1 MSRARK
7 ARDRKEVP
15 VFSTILIANRGEIA
29 LRVARTC
36 RELGVRTIA
45 VCSDSDRDSAVTRF
59 ADECVRIGPS
69 APRLSY
75 LNAAAIVT
83 AALQTGAEAVHPGYG
98 FLSEDADFAEI
109 CEAEGLTFIGP
120 PAALLRRLGDKARAR
135 EIAQAA
141 GLPVLPGSPRSL
153 ATLEQARSVADEIG
167 YPAIIKATVGGGG
180 RGMTVVRDSRELP
193 RAFAQA
199 RAGAQ
204 VAFGDARLYLEKFLD
219 NARHVEVQVLGDGAG
234 GVVQLGE
241 RDCSVQRRRQ
251 KLIEETPAPG
261 LPRDLAERICAAAV
275 HAAREVNYA
284 GAGTY
289 EFLVDDDGGHFYF
302 MEVNCRIQVEH
313 PVTELVTG
321 IDLVREQLRV
331 AAGYGLS
338 ISQEDVQPRGVAI
351 ECRVNAEDP
360 RRGFLPTPGVV
371 EEFWPPG
378 GPFVR
383 VDTHGYPGFRV
394 TADYDPLL
402 AKVTVWATD
411 RRQAIARAD
420 RALEE
425 FRVFGRG
432 VHTTRDFLR
441 EVLENPVFRAAK
453 HTTAL
458 VDDMGTHGTVA

>member
-1 MSRARK
+1 M
-7 ARDRKEVP
+7 
-15 VFSTILIANRGEIA
+15 FSTILIANRGEIA

-36 RELGVRTIA
+36 REMGIRTVA
-45 VCSDSDRDSAVTRF
+45 VCSDSDRESAVARF
-59 ADECVRIGPS
+59 ADECVRIGPPS
-69 APRLSY
+69 PRLSY

-83 AALQTGAEAVHPGYG
+83 AALQTGADAVHPGYG
-98 FLSEDADFAEI
+98 FLSEDPDFAEI

-120 PAALLRRLGDKARAR
+120 SASLLSRLGDKAQAR

-141 GLPVLPGSPRSL
+141 GLPVVPGSSRSL
-153 ATLEQARSVADEIG
+153 VTLEQAKSVAGEIG
-167 YPAIIKATVGGGG
+167 YPVIIKATAGGGG
-180 RGMTVVRDSRELP
+180 RGMTVVRDARELP
-193 RAFAQA
+193 RAYAQA

-204 VAFGDARLYLEKFLD
+204 AAFGDPRLYMETFLE
-219 NARHVEVQVLGDGAG
+219 NARHIEVQVLGDGAG

-261 LPRDLAERICAAAV
+261 LPRELADRICAAAV

-289 EFLVDDDGGHFYF
+289 EFLVDGDDFFF

-321 IDLVREQLRV
+321 VDLVREQLRV

-338 ISQEDVQPRGVAI
+338 IRQEDVQPRGVSI

-371 EEFWPPG
+371 EEFLPSS

-402 AKVTVWATD
+402 AKVAVWAPD
-411 RRQAIARAD
+411 RRQAIARAG

-425 FRVFGRG
+425 FRVSGRG

-458 VDDMGTHGTVA
+458 VDEMGTGGA